1 MRRTSVLAR
10 AVAAGVAVVAAILA
24 PPAAA
29 EADPAVPPVSDTPV
43 EPADLTAAPT
53 PASPPA
59 PGQLPDSTTTPASS
73 VATVMDMVAQARAI
87 NATDPTVLLGQRPD
101 AGGPDGP
108 PLGPLSLNPL
118 NNANLLPQNL
128 VPSAPGEGTVLGVE
142 PGQETAN
149 TTFRG
154 LLSRLRNMYRDGDL
168 AGAGL
173 GQRPLSELG
182 GPPPAGTAEPIPPDQ
197 PPAPPPTVAPLPPSA
212 G

>member
-1 MRRTSVLAR
+1 MRPNIVRAR
-10 AVAAGVAVVAAILA
+10 AAAAGVAVLAAILT
-24 PPAAA
+24 PATAA

-43 EPADLTAAPT
+43 EPADLTAPPT
-53 PASPPA
+53 PSNPPA
-59 PGQLPDSTTTPASS
+59 RGQLPAAATAPASS
-73 VATVMDMVAQARAI
+73 VATVMDMVEQARAI

-101 AGGPDGP
+101 TANPDAP

-128 VPSAPGEGTVLGVE
+128 VPSAPGEGTVRGVE
-142 PGQETAN
+142 PGQEAAN

-154 LLSRLRNMYRDGDL
+154 YLSRLRNMYRNGDL

-182 GPPPAGTAEPIPPDQ
+182 GPPPADTAQ
-197 PPAPPPTVAPLPPSA
+197 PLPPEQHPVPQVPPPLTPS
-212 G
+212 GG

>member
-1 MRRTSVLAR
+1 MRRNRVAAR
-10 AVAAGVAVVAAILA
+10 AVAAGLGLVAAILA
-24 PPAAA
+24 PAAAA

-43 EPADLTAAPT
+43 EVADLGAAPR

-59 PGQLPDSTTTPASS
+59 AGQLPASTTAPAPPG
-73 VATVMDMVAQARAI
+73 ATVMDMVAQARAI

-101 AGGPDGP
+101 GGGLAAP

-128 VPSAPGEGTVLGVE
+128 VPSAPGAGTVLGVE

-149 TTFRG
+149 STFRG
-154 LLSRLRNMYRDGDL
+154 YLSRLKDMYHNGDL

-197 PPAPPPTVAPLPPSA
+197 PPPSALPPLPPPA